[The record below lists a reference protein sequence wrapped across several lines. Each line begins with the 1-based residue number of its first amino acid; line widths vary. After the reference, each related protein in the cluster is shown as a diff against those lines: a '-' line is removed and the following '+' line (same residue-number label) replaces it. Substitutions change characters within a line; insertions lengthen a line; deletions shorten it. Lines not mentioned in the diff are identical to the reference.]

1 MCRATVRSCPYR
13 SDMAKPLEEWSIDEL
28 RMAAVRVPRSWRAVP
43 RRPCRRPA
51 RSSASTSCAPGEL
64 VRGVAW
70 DETFTLEMVED
81 ELALH
86 ERKAGQELG
95 PLERERLTQLWLAL
109 RTERYRD
116 AA

>member
-1 MCRATVRSCPYR
+1 
-13 SDMAKPLEEWSIDEL
+13 MAKPLEEWSIDEL
-28 RMAAVRVPRSWRAVP
+28 RMEAVRVAEELARRAAIPATGGKKPRVDVVRA
-43 RRPCRRPA
+43 C
-51 RSSASTSCAPGEL
+51 ENWI
-64 VRGVAW
+64 RGVAW
-70 DETFTLEMVED
+70 DETFSLEMVED

-109 RTERYRD
+109 RAERYRD